1 MNSPIKNTRKMQES
15 PIPTPTLPLKGRGFA
30 VGDAVAH
37 DSAHLHVSG
46 RATYA
51 DDVREP
57 RGTLHAAIAYS
68 PIARGVLRAVDL
80 VDVLAMKDVVG
91 AFTAKDIPGKNCYGA
106 ITHDEPFLA
115 EDRVEFVGQ
124 PIAIIVAK
132 TRDAARRAARKAKFD
147 IADETPI
154 LTINDAIAANSLL
167 KPPTI
172 IERGVPK
179 EAIARATHSVRGECE
194 IGAQEHFYLEGQI
207 ALAIPHEDGQ
217 MQVIVSTQHPTE
229 MQQVTATILGI
240 GWNDVVSEVR
250 RLGGGFGGKEVQP
263 AQFAALA
270 ALAAHHTQCPVK
282 LRLDRDDDFLITGK
296 RHDFAF
302 HYDAASDANGR
313 LTAFD
318 LTLSSRCGF
327 STDYSHQVND
337 RALCHIDNGYHHT
350 NLKVTNYRCRTNTQ
364 SATAFRG
371 FGAPQG
377 MFAIEHCIESI
388 ARNVGRDPL
397 DVRKANFYGEKT
409 GLTTHYGQAVEGF
422 WLPQMVERLEQT
434 SDYRARRAAITTHNA
449 RNPIIRKGIS
459 LTPVMFG
466 VSFNAS
472 FLNRGSAL
480 LSLYLD
486 GTFVLNHAGTEM
498 GQGLFIKM
506 QQIVAEAFGVDARK
520 VRSTTTNT
528 SKLPNTPPTAASS
541 GADLNGMAV
550 LDACNIL
557 KARLAPWLS
566 KVLQCEANDI
576 EFCDGVVTSKH
587 GVIFLTMQELATRAT
602 FAKIPLTAQGFYYT
616 PGIQW
621 NGETFSGKPAY
632 YFAYGAAV
640 SEVAVDTLTGEH
652 KVTRVDILHDVG
664 KSLNPAIDRGQIEGG
679 FVQGMGYLTS
689 EELVWDGKGRLRT
702 HAPST
707 YKIPTAADVP
717 EVFNVELWDQDNHV
731 ESIHRSKAVGEP
743 PLMLAFSVWF
753 AIADAISS
761 YTDSRAMPK
770 LVAPA
775 TPEAILRAM
784 HAARAAR

>member
-1 MNSPIKNTRKMQES
+1 MNAPVE
-15 PIPTPTLPLKGRGFA
+15 TLNQRTA
-30 VGDAVAH
+30 TVGDALAH

-57 RGTLHAAIAYS
+57 QGTLHAAIAYS
-68 PIARGVLRAVDL
+68 PFASGVLRGVDL
-80 VDVLAMKDVVG
+80 AAVLASEDVIA
-91 AFTAKDIPGKNCYGA
+91 AFTAKDIPGTNCYGA

-115 EDRVEFVGQ
+115 DGRVEFVGQ
-124 PIAIIVAK
+124 PIALIVAR
-132 TRDAARRAARKAKFD
+132 TRDAARRAAKKAKFD
-147 IADETPI
+147 IAEETPI
-154 LTINDAIAANSLL
+154 LTIDEAIAANSLL

-172 IERGVPK
+172 IQRGDLPNAFTKV
-179 EAIARATHSVRGECE
+179 THKVHGESS

-229 MQQVTATILGI
+229 MQQVVATILGI

-270 ALAAHHTQCPVK
+270 ALAAHHTGRPVK
-282 LRLDRDDDFLITGK
+282 IRLDRDDDFLITGK

-313 LTAFD
+313 LAAFD

-337 RALCHIDNGYHHT
+337 RALCHLDNGYHHT
-350 NLKVTNYRCRTNTQ
+350 NLKVTNYRCKTNTQ

-388 ARNVGRDPL
+388 ARAVGRDPL
-397 DVRKANFYGEKT
+397 DVRKANFYSAKT
-409 GLTTHYGQAVEGF
+409 GLRTHYDQAVEGF
-422 WLPQMVERLEQT
+422 WLPHIVDRLEQT
-434 SDYRARRAAITTHNA
+434 SEYRTRRAAITAHNA
-449 RNPIIRKGIS
+449 TSPIIRKGIS

-506 QQIVAEAFGVDARK
+506 QQVVAEAFGVDARR
-520 VRSTTTNT
+520 VRSTSTNT

-550 LDACNIL
+550 LDACNTL
-557 KARLAPWLS
+557 KTRLAPWLMRAL
-566 KVLQCEANDI
+566 KCEADDI
-576 EFCDGVVTSKH
+576 VFRDGVATTKQG
-587 GVIFLTMQELATRAT
+587 GVSLTMQEVATRAT
-602 FAKIPLTAQGFYYT
+602 LAKIPLTVQGFYYT
-616 PGIQW
+616 PNIAW
-621 NGETFSGKPAY
+621 NGEKFEGTPAY

-689 EELVWDGKGRLRT
+689 EELVWDAKGRLRT

-717 EVFNVELWDQDNHV
+717 EIFNVELWDQANHV
-731 ESIHRSKAVGEP
+731 ETIHRSKAVGEP
-743 PLMLAFSVWF
+743 PLMLALSVWF

-761 YTDSRAMPK
+761 HTDSRAMPK

-775 TPEAILRAM
+775 TPEAILRSLN
-784 HAARAAR
+784 ARCEVNA

>member
-1 MNSPIKNTRKMQES
+1 MNAPAELGAT
-15 PIPTPTLPLKGRGFA
+15 PTPSATESLKGSGHA
-30 VGDAVAH
+30 VGDPLAH
-37 DSAHLHVSG
+37 ESAHLHVSG
-46 RATYA
+46 RATYV

-57 RGTLHAAIAYS
+57 QGTVHAAIAYS
-68 PIARGVLRAVDL
+68 PVARGVLKGVNL
-80 VDVLAMKDVVG
+80 SDVLAIDGVIG
-91 AFTAKDIPGKNCYGA
+91 AFTAADIPGKNLYGA

-115 EDRVEFVGQ
+115 DGRVEFIGQ
-124 PIAIIVAK
+124 PIAVVVAR
-132 TRDAARRAARKAKFD
+132 TREAARHAARKARFD
-147 IADETPI
+147 IVEETPI
-154 LTINDAIAANSLL
+154 LTIEDAIAANSLL
-167 KPPTI
+167 KSPTR
-172 IERGVPK
+172 IERGHVQSAL
-179 EAIARATHSVRGECE
+179 ENAAHRVSGRGE

-229 MQQVTATILGI
+229 MQQVAATILGV
-240 GWNDVVSEVR
+240 GWNDIASEVR

-270 ALAAHHTQCPVK
+270 ALAAYHTKQPVK
-282 LRLDRDDDFLITGK
+282 LRLDRDDDFMITGK

-302 HYDAASDANGR
+302 SYEAASDANGR

-318 LTLSSRCGF
+318 IELNSRCGF

-337 RALCHIDNGYHHT
+337 RALCHLDNGYAHA
-350 NLKVTNYRCRTNTQ
+350 NLRVVNHRCKTNTQ

-377 MFAIEHCIESI
+377 VFAVEHCIESI
-388 ARNVGRDPL
+388 ARAVGRDPL
-397 DVRKANFYGEKT
+397 DVRKANFYGEKN
-409 GLTTHYGQAVEGF
+409 GRTTHYGQSVDGF
-422 WLPQMVERLEQT
+422 WLPEMVNELERT
-434 SDYRARRAAITTHNA
+434 SDYRARRAAITAHNA
-449 RNPIIRKGIS
+449 KRPIVRKGIS

-486 GTFVLNHAGTEM
+486 GTFVINHAGTEM

-506 QQIVAEAFGVDARK
+506 QQVVAEVFGIDARK
-520 VRSTTTNT
+520 VRSTSTNT
-528 SKLPNTPPTAASS
+528 TKLPNTPPTAASS

-550 LDACNIL
+550 LDACNVL
-557 KARLAPWLS
+557 KLRLVPWLARTL
-566 KVLQCEANDI
+566 KCNDD
-576 EFCDGVVTSKH
+576 EVVFQNGVATTKR
-587 GVIFLTMQELATRAT
+587 GDAALTMQEVAMRAT
-602 FAKIPLTAQGFYYT
+602 FAKIPLTAQGFYFT
-616 PGIQW
+616 PGIEW
-621 NGETFSGKPAY
+621 NGDTFSGKPAY

-652 KVTRVDILHDVG
+652 KLTRVDILHDVG
-664 KSLNPAIDRGQIEGG
+664 RSLNPAIDRGQIEGG
-679 FVQGMGYLTS
+679 FIQGVGYLTS
-689 EELVWDGKGRLRT
+689 EELVWDTKGRLRT

-717 EVFNVELWDQDNHV
+717 DVFNVSFWHQPNHV
-731 ESIHRSKAVGEP
+731 ETIHRSKAVGEP
-743 PLMLAFSVWF
+743 PLMLALSTWF

-761 YTDSRAMPK
+761 YADSREMPK

-775 TPEAILRAM
+775 TPEAVLRAINNV
-784 HAARAAR
+784 RAST

>member
-1 MNSPIKNTRKMQES
+1 MNAPVE
-15 PIPTPTLPLKGRGFA
+15 TLNRTSA
-30 VGDAVAH
+30 TVGDALAH

-57 RGTLHAAIAYS
+57 QGTLHAAIAYS
-68 PIARGVLRAVDL
+68 PVAHGVLRSVDL
-80 VDVLAMKDVVG
+80 AAVLASENVIA
-91 AFTAKDIPGKNCYGA
+91 AFTAKDIPGQNLYGA

-115 EDRVEFVGQ
+115 ADRVEFIGQ
-124 PIAIIVAK
+124 PIAIVVAR
-132 TRDAARRAARKAKFD
+132 TREAARRAARKAKFD
-147 IADETPI
+147 IVEEKPI

-172 IERGVPK
+172 IERGAPAAALAHAVH
-179 EAIARATHSVRGECE
+179 RVHGESS

-229 MQQVTATILGI
+229 MQQVVAAILGI

-270 ALAAHHTQCPVK
+270 ALAAFHTGQPVK

-302 HYDAASDANGR
+302 HYEAASDASGR

-337 RALCHIDNGYHHT
+337 RALCHLDNGYHHA
-350 NLKVTNYRCRTNTQ
+350 NLKVANYRCKTNTQ

-388 ARNVGRDPL
+388 ARAVGRDPL

-409 GLTTHYGQAVEGF
+409 GLKTHYDQAVEGF
-422 WLPQMVERLEQT
+422 WLPQIVDRLEAT
-434 SDYRARRAAITTHNA
+434 SDYRARRAAIAAHNA
-449 RNPIIRKGIS
+449 TKPIVRKGIS

-486 GTFVLNHAGTEM
+486 GSFVLNHAGTEM

-506 QQIVAEAFGVDARK
+506 QQVVAEAFGVDARR

-541 GADLNGMAV
+541 GADLNGLAV
-550 LDACNIL
+550 LDACNVL
-557 KARLAPWLS
+557 KARLTPWL
-566 KVLQCEANDI
+566 KKALQCEAEDI
-576 EFCDGVVTSKH
+576 VFRNGMVTTKH
-587 GVIFLTMQELATRAT
+587 GGISLTMKELASRAT
-602 FAKIPLTAQGFYYT
+602 LAKIPLTAQGFYYT

-621 NGETFSGKPAY
+621 NGDTFTGKPAY

-652 KVTRVDILHDVG
+652 RVTRVDILHDVG

-689 EELVWDGKGRLRT
+689 EELVWDAKGRLRT

-717 EVFNVELWDQDNHV
+717 EIFNVDLWDQENHV
-731 ESIHRSKAVGEP
+731 ETIHRSKAVGEP
-743 PLMLAFSVWF
+743 PLMLALSVWF

-761 YTDSRAMPK
+761 YSDSREMPK

-775 TPEAILRAM
+775 TPEAILRSWSIATGKA
-784 HAARAAR
+784 HR